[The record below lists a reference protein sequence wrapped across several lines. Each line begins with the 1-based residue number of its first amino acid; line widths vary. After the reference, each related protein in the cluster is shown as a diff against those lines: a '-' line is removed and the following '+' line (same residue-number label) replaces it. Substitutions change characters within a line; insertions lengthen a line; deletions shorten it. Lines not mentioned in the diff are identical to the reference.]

1 MNLSIVLFEP
11 FVNSDVGSVSLWCF
25 HCEKSARPRAGKHL
39 GNPAMAMIRR
49 RAQIGLRVHTLRC

>member
-1 MNLSIVLFEP
+1 MNLSIVSFEP

-39 GNPAMAMIRR
+39 GNPAMAMIGNGRKF
-49 RAQIGLRVHTLRC
+49 GYTLW